1 MRSICAWCNAMLTT
15 GISSEEHTEG
25 ISSEEHTEGI
35 SHGIC
40 PTCAAVVLNDKTLKP
55 LEVHRVETLRMLEL
69 LLEMVGDLYEVA
81 TALAPKA
88 GVGITPAASVRTWQK
103 QRE

>member
-1 MRSICAWCNAMLTT
+1 MQIICAWCNTTRAT
-15 GISSEEHTEG
+15 GISNED
-25 ISSEEHTEGI
+25 HTEGI

-40 PTCAAVVLNDKTLKP
+40 PACAACMLGDTVLKP
-55 LEVHRVETLRMLEL
+55 LEVMRDETLRRLEL

-88 GVGITPAASVRTWQK
+88 GVGITLAASVRTWQS
-103 QRE
+103 QRG